1 MVKLYN
7 FKTRGLGVITTEEIP
22 TGFFIG
28 SYMRKYINQSSNS
41 RLIYNGWVET
51 NPLGRYINH
60 NRSPNTFIKEV
71 GDSLNLI
78 SKEKINGY
86 SELTI
91 NYFDVAKTLKI
102 PQNKLTEL
110 GVVDYDYVEEVVD
123 KVVNLI

>member
-7 FKTRGLGVITTEEIP
+7 FKTRGLGVITTEAIP
-22 TGFFIG
+22 KEFFIG
-28 SYMRKYINQSSNS
+28 SYMKKDINQSSNS

-60 NRSPNTFIKEV
+60 NRNPNTFIKEV
-71 GDSLNLI
+71 GDSLNLF
-78 SKEKINGY
+78 STEKIRSY

-91 NYFDVAKTLKI
+91 NYFDVAKTLEI

-110 GVVDYDYVEEVVD
+110 GVVDYDYVDEAID